1 MSLNLAAAIQLLL
14 VRLYYEG
21 ETFTI
26 LGSTSS
32 LVTREYYYNLCSE
45 HIYIFLVSFS
55 EFQNLR

>member
-26 LGSTSS
+26 LGSISS